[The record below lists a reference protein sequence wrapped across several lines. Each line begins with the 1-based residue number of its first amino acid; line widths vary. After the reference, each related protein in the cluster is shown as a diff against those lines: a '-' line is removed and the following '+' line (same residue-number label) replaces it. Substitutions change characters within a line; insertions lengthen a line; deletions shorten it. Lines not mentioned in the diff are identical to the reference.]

1 MDKRSGDNDSMDTNP
16 FWNYTLEVYGVDR
29 VRDIVLR
36 WQDDYG
42 CDVNMILCCCWLAG
56 QRQRLSDDQLA
67 ELQRVGAQW
76 RSQCLLPLR
85 NIRRYVKP
93 QANTASLYRQLKDA
107 EINAEKWQQLGLFQC
122 AEGFALDP
130 SLDGSGVGVD
140 NLQGYCQL
148 LSGVEWSDLAEEAT
162 ELQGLLK
169 L

>member
-1 MDKRSGDNDSMDTNP
+1 MDNSSGDNNLMDSNP

-29 VRDIVLR
+29 IREIVLR

-42 CDVNMILCCCWLAG
+42 CDVNMVLCCCWLASR
-56 QRQRLSDDQLA
+56 QQRLTDGQLA

-93 QANTASLYRQLKDA
+93 QANAESLYRQLKDA
-107 EINAEKWQQLGLFQC
+107 EISAEKWHQLGLFQC

-130 SLDGSGVGVD
+130 DLDGSGVGVD

-148 LSGVEWSDLAEEAT
+148 LSGVEWSDLGEEAT
-162 ELQGLLK
+162 QLQGLLK